1 MKAVIFATIFLCA
14 SFSAV
19 AHEPPDTVNLSRSA
33 SPVNTLSPEGIWQF
47 GADDAIFEIRP
58 QKGRHGV
65 FDLYILES
73 PNLTVPSGSLFGH
86 MEATGTDNNYDAT
99 LFRSLT
105 GNDRNITRQK
115 NRNFIFTFDPSS
127 CTLTIRP
134 YKKGTRVNIL
144 RWIPYLFRLSV
155 DRTDSRP
162 SNIDGARR
170 LCPDSPSYPV
180 IL

>member
-19 AHEPPDTVNLSRSA
+19 AHETPDTVNLSRSA

-58 QKGRHGV
+58 QKGRHG
-65 FDLYILES
+65 
-73 PNLTVPSGSLFGH
+73 
-86 MEATGTDNNYDAT
+86 
-99 LFRSLT
+99 T